1 MRELPK
7 ELHERLCR
15 AGQEHVLGYLEG
27 LEGPVRDALITQLE
41 GLDYG
46 LLGELAVLASRP
58 LEAGEKRLEPPE
70 LFRLDRSAEEEGRA
84 REAVLLG
91 EELFRAG
98 KVGFM
103 LVAGGQASRLGYD
116 APKGDYPVGP
126 VTERTLFSYH
136 AQRLLAAQ
144 ARYGVAPTWYV
155 MTSPANDRATREIFA
170 NNDYYGLGPDQVFF
184 FAQEMMPALDTE
196 GRVLFATPETLFMAP
211 NGHGGSLL
219 ALQRSGGL
227 AHMRERGIEQ
237 VSYFQVDNPLARPA
251 DPLFVGLHAASDCGM
266 SSKVVR
272 KRAPGEKV
280 GVIGRING
288 KLGCIEYSDLPEE
301 LESARDPDGELSF
314 RAGNIAAHVLCTS
327 FVEGLTKDRLELPW
341 HVARKRMKAAAA
353 DGTITERPGFKFE
366 TFVFD
371 ALGYSERSVT
381 LEVDRALEFSPVKNA
396 EGPDSPASC
405 RADLCALFAP
415 WVAAAGDELPPID
428 ENGNPLVEV
437 DPRVA
442 ETPEEFLSRS
452 DRKARRHEGGVVY
465 EP

>member
-1 MRELPK
+1 MSALPK
-7 ELHERLCR
+7 ELHERLC
-15 AGQEHVLGYLEG
+15 AADQEHVLDYLEG
-27 LEGPVRDALITQLE
+27 LEGPARDALIQQLE

-46 LLGELAVLASRP
+46 LLGELALLANRP
-58 LEAGEKRLEPPE
+58 VEAGEKRFEPPE
-70 LFRLDRSAEEEGRA
+70 LFSLERSAQDETRA
-84 REAVLLG
+84 REAVQLG

-126 VTERTLFSYH
+126 VTGRTLFAYH

-170 NNDYYGLGPDQVFF
+170 KNAYYGLSSDAVFF
-184 FAQEMMPALDTE
+184 FQQEMMPALDTE
-196 GRVLFATPETLFMAP
+196 GRVLFAAPDSLFMAP

-251 DPLFVGLHAASDCGM
+251 DPLFVGLHAAEDCGM
-266 SSKVVR
+266 SSKVVK
-272 KRAPGEKV
+272 KRGPGEKV

-301 LESARDPDGELSF
+301 LKGARDSDGELSF
-314 RAGNIAAHVLCTS
+314 RAGNIAAHMLRTS
-327 FVEGLTKDRLELPW
+327 FVQELTRDRLELPW
-341 HVARKRMKAAAA
+341 HVARKSMKAAAP
-353 DGTITERPGFKFE
+353 DGTIHERAGFKFE

-371 ALGYSERSVT
+371 ALGDSRRSVT
-381 LEVDRALEFSPVKNA
+381 LEVERGLEFSPVKNA
-396 EGPDSPASC
+396 AGADSPATC

-415 WVAAAGDELPPID
+415 WLAAAGEELPPVD
-428 ENGNPLVEV
+428 EDGNPPVEI

-442 ETPEEFLSRS
+442 ETQEEFLARS
-452 DRKARRHEGGVVY
+452 DRKALRHEGGVVY